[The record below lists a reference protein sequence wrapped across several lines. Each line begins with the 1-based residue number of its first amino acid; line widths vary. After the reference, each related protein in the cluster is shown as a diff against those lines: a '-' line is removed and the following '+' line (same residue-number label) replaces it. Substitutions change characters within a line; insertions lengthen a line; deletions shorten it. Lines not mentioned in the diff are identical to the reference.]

1 MTSLDRNLTRVLYPI
16 LCDLAVKAGQ
26 AAPMTP
32 AKASQMAVKANSE
45 AVKAA
50 VEEIKR
56 MARVDEGKAH
66 G

>member
-1 MTSLDRNLTRVLYPI
+1 MNPLDHNLSRVIYPI

-26 AAPMTP
+26 AGPMTP
-32 AKASQMAVKANSE
+32 AKASQMAARSNGQ

-56 MARVDEGKAH
+56 MARVEEGKAK
-66 G
+66 

>member
-1 MTSLDRNLTRVLYPI
+1 MTPLDHNLTRVLYPI

-26 AAPMTP
+26 AGPMTP
-32 AKASQMAVKANSE
+32 ARAAQMAAKANSE

-56 MARVDEGKAH
+56 MARVDEGRAH

>member
-1 MTSLDRNLTRVLYPI
+1 MTRLHENLSRAIYPI

-26 AAPMTP
+26 AGPMTP
-32 AKASQMAVKANSE
+32 AKASQMAARANSE

-56 MARVDEGKAH
+56 MARVDEGRAH